1 MDKMLAL
8 EQKIREEKISVSKLL
23 NNIGHEYCALYGR
36 LATDWLHSEG
46 FVKRILDHTLAKS
59 DIPAYALASPM
70 SYNETD
76 IGTINDL
83 GSSISKFGT
92 LLRETT
98 DRWQKEL
105 SGKKEG

>member
-1 MDKMLAL
+1 
-8 EQKIREEKISVSKLL
+8 
-23 NNIGHEYCALYGR
+23 
-36 LATDWLHSEG
+36 
-46 FVKRILDHTLAKS
+46 
-59 DIPAYALASPM
+59 M